1 MKKASFIIIF
11 AALILLGMT
20 SCIKAGIEKESV
32 VVKEGFTTS
41 SGLNL
46 TKNQATT
53 PTPVPTLKADT
64 EKDSDDAA
72 DDAVADDSQD
82 AQDDAVGIEDPAAG
96 RDDIDEANENSDNDI
111 YEAVIML
118 DGMQEKVRY
127 KKYNSDL
134 GFSISYDHERFS
146 VSKSTDGVLQIIA
159 PNPDP
164 GIYPY
169 VYMNIC
175 RYNNKDIASNIR
187 INADPEDNNEAAKKS
202 SVPSEKFYWKRIQ
215 TLDNDQLYYIQ
226 IPDSDFKTD
235 SIKSE
240 DIGGH
245 TAYTYTLRLG
255 EAWNSAIRKYYFIT
269 LNSYLY
275 KIEMQYFFEAEE
287 SYGAR
292 LSAML
297 STLSFD

>member
-118 DGMQEKVRY
+118 EGMQEKVRY

>member
-32 VVKEGFTTS
+32 VVEEGFTTS